1 MKRTTQSQIGLA
13 ICAVGL
19 IVSGILNT
27 ATGSKIAEAGVIAS
41 LTFAVYFIIEY
52 YIVASSKKEDSE

>member
-1 MKRTTQSQIGLA
+1 MKRTTQSQIGLGVSA
-13 ICAVGL
+13 IGL

-27 ATGSKIAEAGVIAS
+27 EAGVIAS

-52 YIVASSKKEDSE
+52 YIVASPKKENSK